1 MKEPVVV
8 GFGSALV
15 DILISETDGFIETS
29 GIQKG
34 GMVLV
39 EEKDLHAV
47 LRKTKAQPAVVPGGS
62 ACNTMIGIA
71 KLGGKARFVGKCG
84 PGEMGFLFE
93 DHLMRDGVEARL
105 EKCCTKTG
113 RVVSIVTPDAQR
125 SMLTYLGAS
134 AEITPQD
141 IRPQCLDDA
150 AFAHIE
156 GYLCHQGDLIHH
168 IQALAKR
175 AGARICLDLASYTVI
190 EAHRDKLDT
199 LVRNGVDILI
209 ANEDEAAAFTGART
223 DRDQVKA
230 LANAAPIAVLKVG
243 KRGSYI
249 AANGDVLH
257 IPALGDGDAV
267 DTTGAGDL
275 WAAGFL
281 YGLSRG
287 YSLEHAGKLASLC
300 GYEVCQVM
308 GAKISEDGWK
318 RIRESAQQLK
328 TTHDSG
334 Q

>member
-15 DILISETDGFIETS
+15 DILISETDAFIEKT

-34 GMVLV
+34 GMVLA

-47 LRKTKAQPAVVPGGS
+47 LKRTKAQPAVVPGGS

-84 PGEMGFLFE
+84 PGEMGCLFE
-93 DHLMRDGVEARL
+93 DHLSRDGVEARL

-134 AEITPQD
+134 AEITSED

-150 AFAHIE
+150 AIAHIE

-168 IQALAKR
+168 IQALAKQ

-190 EAHRDKLDT
+190 EAHRSKLDT

-223 DRDQVKA
+223 DHDQVQA
-230 LANAAPIAVLKVG
+230 LAEAAPIAILKVG
-243 KRGSYI
+243 NRGSYI
-249 AANGDVLH
+249 AANGNILH
-257 IPALGDGDAV
+257 IPAVGNGNAV

-275 WAAGFL
+275 WASGFL

-287 YSLEHAGKLASLC
+287 YSLENAGKLASLC
-300 GYEVCQVM
+300 GFEVCQVM
-308 GAKISEDGWK
+308 GAKISEDGWN
-318 RIRESAQQLK
+318 RIRELAKRLEE
-328 TTHDSG
+328 T
-334 Q
+334 